1 MNRTFFLL
9 LLVVGG
15 AFLVAGCDVTGSQG
29 TAILNA
35 DSVEPPTVDY
45 RFEYDSDDQ
54 VDGQNLVRVGSD
66 GADNLGDVLRDNG
79 FQRSD
84 VVSARIDSVKFIQVS
99 AKRKE
104 GRPVPNFVF
113 DNLLRAEVFLGTS
126 TSAPQIAGGDFD
138 PNDEAEEV
146 LLGVETTEVTGVVQE
161 GAVSALLQLE
171 TSGDITRTDRVDV
184 RVYYRIEVSGV

>member
-1 MNRTFFLL
+1 MNRTRLL
-9 LLVVGG
+9 LLPVVGL
-15 AFLVAGCDVTGSQG
+15 ALIVAGCDATGSQG
-29 TAILNA
+29 TAVLNA
-35 DSVEPPTVDY
+35 DSVEPPIVEY

-66 GADNLGDVLRDNG
+66 GADNLDDVLRENG

-84 VVSARIDSVKFIQVS
+84 VVSARIDSVKFVRVS

-104 GRPVPNFVF
+104 GRPAPNFVF
-113 DNLLRAEVFLGTS
+113 DNLLRAEVFLGTG

-146 LLGVETTEVTGVVQE
+146 LLGVETRNVTGVVQQ
-161 GAVSALLQLE
+161 GATSAFLELE

-184 RVYYRIEVSGV
+184 RVYYRIEVGGV

>member
-1 MNRTFFLL
+1 MNRTLL
-9 LLVVGG
+9 LLLPVVVG
-15 AFLVAGCDVTGSQG
+15 AFLVAGCDATGSQG

-54 VDGQNLVRVGSD
+54 VEGQNLVRVGSD
-66 GADNLGDVLRDNG
+66 GADNLGNVLRENG

-84 VVSARIDSVKFIQVS
+84 VVSARIDSVKFIRVS

-104 GRPVPNFVF
+104 GRPASKFVF
-113 DNLLRAEVFLGTS
+113 DNLLKADVFLGTS
-126 TSAPQIAGGDFD
+126 TSSPRIASGDFD
-138 PNDEAEEV
+138 PNDDAEEV
-146 LLGVETTEVTGVVQE
+146 LLGVETRNVTGVVQQ
-161 GAVSALLQLE
+161 GATSAFLQLE